1 MKKKILTFAMLF
13 VLSTAIVASAYA
25 FSPIKIVFDED
36 ELNSDVA
43 PIIENRRVLVPLRV
57 IAEKFGAEVIW
68 DAQSNTVRILNSKT
82 PASDQMQVPNARVTG
97 LEDALAAKDAVT
109 AAETWAQGVKTRN
122 GALQY
127 AVMTPELQKEWYQKL
142 AESNWSTGTS
152 SPWVEKYEVIKK
164 STINTETIKY
174 EVIFTY
180 TDSTQSTFSMR
191 EYVTV
196 KKQGANWH
204 VSALEK
210 VDVSGKVTKLILD
223 DAKDIIGI
231 FVEGE
236 QQAGIAYDKANVMI
250 TENTRIYK
258 GDTEEIISKDILKEG
273 LTVEAFFGGPILMI
287 YPVQGGAEIIRV
299 FE

>member
-1 MKKKILTFAMLF
+1 MKNKLFAFAILL

-25 FSPIKIVFDED
+25 FAPIKIVFDED

-43 PIIENRRVLVPLRV
+43 PIIENGRVLVPLRV
-57 IAEKFGAEVIW
+57 IAEKFGAEVVW
-68 DAQSNTVRILNSKT
+68 DAKSNTVRILTAKT
-82 PASDQMQVPNARVTG
+82 PDKIQVPHSWVTG
-97 LEDALAAKDAVT
+97 LEEAVAAKDAVT

-127 AVMTPELQKEWYQKL
+127 AVMTPELQKEWYQKF

-152 SPWVEKYEVIKK
+152 SPWVEKYEVIEK
-164 STINTETIKY
+164 SIINNEAIKY
-174 EVIFTY
+174 EVVFTY

-196 KKQGANWH
+196 KKQDANWH
-204 VSALEK
+204 VSSLKK
-210 VDVSGKVTKLILD
+210 VDVSGKVTKLILND
-223 DAKDIIGI
+223 DQDITGV

-236 QQAGIAYDKANVMI
+236 QQKGISYDKANVMI
-250 TENTRIYK
+250 TDDTKIYR
-258 GDTEEIISKDILKEG
+258 GDTDEIISKDNLKEG
-273 LTVEAFFGGPILMI
+273 ITVEAFFGGPVLMI

>member
-1 MKKKILTFAMLF
+1 MKNKIFAFAILL

-25 FSPIKIVFDED
+25 FAPIKIVFDED

-43 PIIENRRVLVPLRV
+43 PILENGRVLVPLRV
-57 IAEKFGAEVIW
+57 IAEKFGTEVVW
-68 DAQSNTVRILNSKT
+68 DAKSNTVRILTAKT
-82 PASDQMQVPNARVTG
+82 PDKIQVPHSWVTG
-97 LEDALAAKDAVT
+97 LEEAVAAKDALT

-127 AVMTPELQKEWYQKL
+127 AVMTPELQKEWYQKF

-152 SPWVEKYEVIKK
+152 SPWVEKYKVTEK
-164 STINTETIKY
+164 SIINNEAIKY
-174 EVIFTY
+174 EVVFTY

-196 KKQGANWH
+196 KKQGASWH
-204 VSALEK
+204 VSSLEK
-210 VDVSGKVTKLILD
+210 VDVSGKVTKLILND
-223 DAKDIIGI
+223 EQDITGV

-236 QQAGIAYDKANVMI
+236 QQAGISYDKANVMI
-250 TENTRIYK
+250 TDDTKIYK
-258 GDTEEIISKDILKEG
+258 GATDEIISKDNLKEG
-273 LTVEAFFGGPILMI
+273 ITVEAFFGGPVLMI

>member
-1 MKKKILTFAMLF
+1 MKKKIIAFAILF

-25 FSPIKIVFDED
+25 FSPIKIVFDEN

-43 PIIENRRVLVPLRV
+43 PVIENGRVLVPLRV
-57 IAEKFGAEVIW
+57 IAEKFGAEVVW
-68 DAQSNTVRILNSKT
+68 DAESSTVRILTAKT
-82 PASDQMQVPNARVTG
+82 PTPDKVQVPNSRVTG
-97 LEDALAAKDAVT
+97 LEEALAAKDAVT

-127 AVMTPELQKEWYQKL
+127 AVMTPELQKEWYQQL

-152 SPWVEKYEVIKK
+152 SPWVEKYEVIEK
-164 STINTETIKY
+164 SSIDEQTVKY
-174 EVIFTY
+174 EVVFTY

-196 KKQGANWH
+196 KKQGASWL
-204 VSALEK
+204 VSSLEK
-210 VDVSGKVTKLILD
+210 VDVRGKVTKLILND
-223 DAKDIIGI
+223 DQDITGI

-236 QQAGIAYDKANVMI
+236 QQEGNAYDKANVMI
-250 TENTRIYK
+250 TDETKIYR
-258 GDTEEIISKDILKEG
+258 GDTDEIISTDSLKEG
-273 LTVEAFFGGPILMI
+273 ITVEAFFGGPVLMI

-299 FE
+299 YE